1 MGSFA
6 LVKRT
11 KNITDMKRNITM
23 TPTAYTPSTTQ
34 IGPILR
40 QTAAA
45 LRWPLVALSR
55 YYTAV
60 LERPVGIR
68 QTLLLL
74 NAQTAFLFAAFPV
87 SGPLVLRAVC
97 VAWLLHA
104 VLKCRAAL

>member
-1 MGSFA
+1 
-6 LVKRT
+6 
-11 KNITDMKRNITM
+11 M
-23 TPTAYTPSTTQ
+23 TPTACTPSTTP
-34 IGPILR
+34 IAPILR
-40 QTAAA
+40 QTAAL
-45 LRWPLVALSR
+45 LRWPLVSLSR

-87 SGPLVLRAVC
+87 SGPIALRFLC

-104 VLKCRAAL
+104 VLKCRSAL